1 MLLVS
6 ADQDNEPPLLRRE
19 SLFPGVP
26 DEDWNDWHWQFRNRI
41 TSLPQLARFVS
52 LPTARLQ
59 QLQEVT
65 RNFRFGITPYYL
77 CLSDPADPHD
87 PIARQS
93 LPAIEEYL
101 YRNTGEDD
109 PLHEEHS
116 GIPGLTH
123 RYPDRVLL
131 VISNTC
137 AMYCRHCTRKRIMG
151 EGAVR
156 PVDLDRMI
164 DYIKSHTEI
173 RDVIVSGGD
182 PLMLSTSRLEEVL
195 SRVRA
200 IPHVQIIRIG
210 SRVPC
215 VLPQRID
222 AELCGMLSKYHPLWI
237 NVQFNH
243 PRECTPEA
251 TRACDMLLR
260 AGIPLNNQSVLLRG
274 VNDDAETMRAL
285 IHGLLRMRV
294 RPYYLFQCDP
304 VRGSEHFRT
313 SIAKGISLL
322 EQLRGHTSG
331 LSVPTY
337 VIDLPGGGGK
347 VPVGPE
353 YLMHYDERAGTAVL
367 RNFQGRVFPYVDPSH
382 DREPEAPSQDAS
394 EPPAPV
400 RDDSTVVQVQGA
412 LPAHAGE
419 PVSVSESAPA
429 SVAP

>member
-1 MLLVS
+1 MLRI
-6 ADQDNEPPLLRRE
+6 AEGQDNEPPLSRRE
-19 SLFPGVP
+19 ALFPGVS
-26 DEDWNDWHWQFRNRI
+26 DQDWNDWHWQFRNRI
-41 TSLPQLARFVS
+41 TSLSQLARFVS
-52 LPTARLQ
+52 LPVERLQ
-59 QLQEVT
+59 QLQQVT
-65 RNFRFGITPYYL
+65 RSFRMGITPYYL
-77 CLSDPADPHD
+77 ALSDPSDPND

-93 LPAIEEYL
+93 VPAFEEYL

-109 PLHEEHS
+109 PLREERS
-116 GIPGLTH
+116 SVPGLTH

-137 AMYCRHCTRKRIMG
+137 SMYCRHCTRKRIMA

-164 DYIKSHTEI
+164 AYITAHTEI

-195 SRVRA
+195 KRVRA

-210 SRVPC
+210 TRVPC
-215 VLPQRID
+215 VLPQRVD
-222 AELCGMLSKYHPLWI
+222 DELCSMLGKYHPLWI

-251 TRACDMLLR
+251 TRACDKLLR
-260 AGIPLNNQSVLLRG
+260 AGVPLNNQSVLLRG
-274 VNDDAETMRAL
+274 VNDDADTMRDL

-313 SIAKGISLL
+313 SIAKGVAIL

-353 YLMHYDERAGTAVL
+353 YLMRYDERAGRAVL
-367 RNFQGRVFPYVDPSH
+367 RNFQGRVFDYADPSH
-382 DREPEAPSQDAS
+382 TEEQANAAQGSPSPPLPS
-394 EPPAPV
+394 PGEPAPM
-400 RDDSTVVQVQGA
+400 DMHGA
-412 LPAHAGE
+412 LSARADATPLALH
-419 PVSVSESAPA
+419 PESAA
-429 SVAP
+429 S

>member
-1 MLLVS
+1 MLPIS
-6 ADQDNEPPLLRRE
+6 DDQDNEPPLSRRE
-19 SLFPGVP
+19 QLFPGVP
-26 DEDWNDWHWQFRNRI
+26 DKEWNDWRWQFRNRI
-41 TSLPQLARFVS
+41 TSLQQLARFVS
-52 LPTARLQ
+52 FPQERLLE
-59 QLQEVT
+59 LQEVT
-65 RNFRFGITPYYL
+65 RNFRMGTTPYYL
-77 CLSDPADPHD
+77 ALSDPADPHD

-101 YRNTGEDD
+101 YQNTGEDD
-109 PLHEEHS
+109 PLREERS
-116 GIPGLTH
+116 PVPGLTH

-137 AMYCRHCTRKRIMG
+137 SMYCRHCTRKRIMG

-156 PVDLDRMI
+156 RVDLDRMI
-164 DYIKSHTEI
+164 DYVASHPEI

-182 PLMLSTSRLEEVL
+182 PLMLSTPRLEEVL

-200 IPHVQIIRIG
+200 IRHVQIIRIG
-210 SRVPC
+210 TRVPC
-215 VLPQRID
+215 VLPQRVD
-222 AELCGMLSKYHPLWI
+222 AELCAMIAKYHPVWI

-243 PRECTPEA
+243 PRECTAEA

-260 AGIPLNNQSVLLRG
+260 AGVPLNNQSVLLRG

-313 SIAKGISLL
+313 SIAKGIEIL

-353 YLMHYDERAGTAVL
+353 YLMHYDERAGRAVL
-367 RNFQGRVFPYVDPSH
+367 RNFQGRVFEYADPSH
-382 DREPEAPSQDAS
+382 EHDAAPAGDGAS
-394 EPPAPV
+394 DPPAPV
-400 RDDSTVVQVQGA
+400 RVDPAALGA
-412 LPAHAGE
+412 AATQA
-419 PVSVSESAPA
+419 APDAPCQEAA
-429 SVAP
+429 SCATAP

>member
-1 MLLVS
+1 MLCI
-6 ADQDNEPPLLRRE
+6 AEDQDDEPPLTHRE

-41 TSLPQLARFVS
+41 TSLTQLARYVT
-52 LPTARLQ
+52 LPEERLQ
-59 QLQEVT
+59 QLREVT
-65 RNFRFGITPYYL
+65 RSFRMGITPYYL
-77 CLSDPADPHD
+77 SLADPADPHD

-93 LPAIEEYL
+93 LPAFEEYL

-116 GIPGLTH
+116 AVPGLTH

-137 AMYCRHCTRKRIMG
+137 SMYCRHCTRKRIMA

-156 PVDLDRMI
+156 SVDLDRMI
-164 DYIKSHTEI
+164 AYIERHTEI

-182 PLMLSTSRLEEVL
+182 PLMLSTARIEEVL
-195 SRVRA
+195 RRIRA

-210 SRVPC
+210 TRVPC
-215 VLPQRID
+215 VLPQRVD
-222 AELCGMLSKYHPLWI
+222 AELCEMLGKYHPLWI

-251 TRACDMLLR
+251 GRACDLLLR

-274 VNDDAETMRAL
+274 VNDDAATMRAL

-313 SIAKGISLL
+313 PIARGIEIL
-322 EQLRGHTSG
+322 EHLRGHTSG
-331 LSVPTY
+331 LAVPTY

-347 VPVGPE
+347 VPVGPD
-353 YLMHYDERAGTAVL
+353 YLLHYDQRSGRAVL
-367 RNFQGRVFPYVDPSH
+367 RNFQGRVFEYADPAL
-382 DREPEAPSQDAS
+382 DEAPNPAYAGT
-394 EPPAPV
+394 PAPPTIV
-400 RDDSTVVQVQGA
+400 NA
-412 LPAHAGE
+412 P
-419 PVSVSESAPA
+419 SAEQSSSIA
-429 SVAP
+429 AP